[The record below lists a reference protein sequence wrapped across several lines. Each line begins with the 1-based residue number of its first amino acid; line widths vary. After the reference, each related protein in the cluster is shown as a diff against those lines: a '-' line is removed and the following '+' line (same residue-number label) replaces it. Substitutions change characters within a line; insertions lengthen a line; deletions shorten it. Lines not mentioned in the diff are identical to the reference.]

1 MRLSPERL
9 LAARTALGLS
19 REQVAVEIHRSYHT
33 VTSYELGRQTP
44 PAEVLGDLADLYGV
58 DVNAFYVREAA

>member
-1 MRLSPERL
+1 MRLSHNRL
-9 LAARTALGLS
+9 AAARTTLGLS

-44 PAEVLGDLADLYGV
+44 PAEVLGALAELYGV
-58 DVNAFYVREAA
+58 NVDEFYVQEAA